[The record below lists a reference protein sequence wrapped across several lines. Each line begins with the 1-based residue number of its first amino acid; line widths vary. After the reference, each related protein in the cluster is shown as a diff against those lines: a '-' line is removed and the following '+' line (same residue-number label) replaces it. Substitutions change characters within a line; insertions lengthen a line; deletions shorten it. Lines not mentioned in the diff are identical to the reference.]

1 MALPSERLAAVTS
14 RAAAGAIFRLVA
26 VWLGL
31 GVLDLLGA
39 GLRWLIVT
47 TTDPGEGSGALAS
60 LVRVYRSDGSGE
72 AWMLYFLLATTAFLV
87 AEAAALVWALRPE
100 ASAPPPLLLGVGLAG
115 LVARL
120 LSFGAGTTISFALGN
135 ESASALSSYAIASS
149 VADMLHLALSWIVSI
164 VALLALFVRVLRQP
178 RLDER
183 EGPYREAAG

>member
-1 MALPSERLAAVTS
+1 MALPSERLAAATS
-14 RAAAGAIFRLVA
+14 RSAASATLRLVA

-47 TTDPGEGSGALAS
+47 STDPGEGSGALSVLA
-60 LVRVYRSDGSGE
+60 RVYGTDRGGE
-72 AWMLYFLLATTAFLV
+72 AWMLYFLLATAAIVV
-87 AEAAALVWALRPE
+87 AEAAALLWALRPE
-100 ASAPPPLLLGVGLAG
+100 SSASPALLLAIGLVGL
-115 LVARL
+115 VSRL
-120 LSFGAGTTISFALGN
+120 LAFGGGTTISFALGN
-135 ESASALSSYAIASS
+135 RSLEALASYSVASN

-164 VALLALFVRVLRQP
+164 VVLLVLFVRVLRQP